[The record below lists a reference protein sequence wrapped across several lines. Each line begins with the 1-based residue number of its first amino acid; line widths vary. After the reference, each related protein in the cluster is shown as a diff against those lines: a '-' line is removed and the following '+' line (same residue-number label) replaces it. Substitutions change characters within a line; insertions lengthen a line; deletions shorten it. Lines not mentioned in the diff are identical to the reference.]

1 MARKV
6 VRSGNIAEARIL
18 IIYTGGTI
26 GMVQDQKAM
35 ALKPFNFNR
44 IISEIP
50 ELRKFNLEIDA
61 ISFRPVIDSSNMT
74 PEKWEQLA
82 QMIHDHYDLYDGF
95 VVLHGTDT
103 LAYTASAL
111 SYMFEGLNKP
121 VVFTGSQLPVRE
133 IRTDAP
139 ENLITAI
146 EIASSRKGNK
156 PSVPEVCVYFDYK
169 LFRGNRVSKLS
180 SSHFGAF
187 HSPNYPVIAQAG
199 VNINFHAAYITR
211 FGTGRLK
218 VTGGFSSDVGVL
230 TLFPGITKEWVR
242 ACLSA
247 DGLKGIVLQSFGSGN
262 ATTAAWFLDAVSD
275 AVEAGIVVLNI
286 SQCPS
291 GRVVQGKYATSKSL
305 RDIGV
310 VSGKDMTLEAAVTKM
325 MFLLGRDIPVKM
337 VKKQLETDLRGELT
351 A

>member
-1 MARKV
+1 MAKKV
-6 VRSGNIAEARIL
+6 VRSSSIAEARIL
-18 IIYTGGTI
+18 IVYTGGTI
-26 GMVQDQKAM
+26 GMVQDPKAG

-74 PEKWEQLA
+74 PLLWEQLA
-82 QMIHDHYDLYDGF
+82 SIIREHYGRYDGF
-95 VVLHGTDT
+95 VILHGTDT

-111 SYMFEGLNKP
+111 SYMCEGLNKP

-146 EIASSRKGNK
+146 EIASSRRGKK
-156 PSVPEVCVYFDYK
+156 PAVPEVCVYFDYK

-180 SSHFGAF
+180 SSQFGAF
-187 HSPNYPVIAQAG
+187 HSPNYPLLAEAG
-199 VNINFHAAYITR
+199 VNINFREAYISR
-211 FGTGRLK
+211 FGKGKFTVK
-218 VTGGFSSDVGVL
+218 GGFSADVGVL
-230 TLFPGITKEWVR
+230 TLFPGMKKEWVR
-242 ACLSA
+242 SCLSA
-247 DGLKGIVLQSFGSGN
+247 DGLRGIVLQSFGSGN
-262 ATTAAWFLDAVSD
+262 ATTAGWFLDEICG
-275 AVEAGIVVLNI
+275 AVESGVVVLNT

-291 GRVVQGKYATSKSL
+291 GRVVQGKYATSKAL

-310 VSGKDMTLEAAVTKM
+310 ISGMDMTLEAAVTKM
-325 MFLLGRDIPVKM
+325 MFLLGRDIPLRS
-337 VKKQLETDLRGELT
+337 VKKQLETNLKGELT
-351 A
+351 T

>member
-6 VRSGNIAEARIL
+6 VRSRNIAEARIL

-26 GMVQDQKAM
+26 GMIQDPKAK

-74 PEKWEQLA
+74 PGKWEQLA
-82 QMIHDHYDLYDGF
+82 QMLQEHYDQYDGF
-95 VVLHGTDT
+95 VILHGTDT

-121 VVFTGSQLPVRE
+121 VVFTGSLLPVRE

-156 PSVPEVCVYFDYK
+156 PAVPEVCVYFDYE
-169 LFRGNRVSKLS
+169 LFRGNRVSKFS
-180 SSHFGAF
+180 SSQFGAF
-187 HSPNYPVIAQAG
+187 HSPNYPALAEAG
-199 VNINFHAAYITR
+199 VNIDFRNAYISR
-211 FGTGRLK
+211 FGKGRFK
-218 VTGGFSSDVGVL
+218 VTGGFCADVGVL
-230 TLFPGITKEWVR
+230 TLFPGISREWVR
-242 ACLSA
+242 ASLSA
-247 DGLKGIVLQSFGSGN
+247 DGLRGVVLQSFGSGN
-262 ATTAAWFLDAVSD
+262 ATTASWFLDAISD
-275 AVEAGIVVLNI
+275 AVESGMLVLNT
-286 SQCPS
+286 SQCPA
-291 GRVVQGKYATSKSL
+291 GKVIQGKYATSKSL

-310 VSGKDMTLEAAVTKM
+310 ISGMDMTLEASVTKM
-325 MFLLGRDIPVKM
+325 MFLLGRDIPLNM
-337 VKKQLETDLRGELT
+337 VKKHLNSNLKGELT

>member
-35 ALKPFNFNR
+35 TLKPFNFNR

-111 SYMFEGLNKP
+111 SYMFEGDKFINDTILH
-121 VVFTGSQLPVRE
+121 SQ
-133 IRTDAP
+133 
-139 ENLITAI
+139 
-146 EIASSRKGNK
+146 G
-156 PSVPEVCVYFDYK
+156 YFFVSFG
-169 LFRGNRVSKLS
+169 LFAKK
-180 SSHFGAF
+180 
-187 HSPNYPVIAQAG
+187 
-199 VNINFHAAYITR
+199 VNI
-211 FGTGRLK
+211 
-218 VTGGFSSDVGVL
+218 V
-230 TLFPGITKEWVR
+230 E
-242 ACLSA
+242 CLSA
-247 DGLKGIVLQSFGSGN
+247 RCDYGF
-262 ATTAAWFLDAVSD
+262 
-275 AVEAGIVVLNI
+275 
-286 SQCPS
+286 
-291 GRVVQGKYATSKSL
+291 
-305 RDIGV
+305 
-310 VSGKDMTLEAAVTKM
+310 M
-325 MFLLGRDIPVKM
+325 
-337 VKKQLETDLRGELT
+337 
-351 A
+351 